1 MLRGLT
7 PTFGSLDYEQFDER
21 RFESHLAS
29 QPDLALPECWYW
41 IRKLQARVLAGDYRS
56 AIDAASKAQPLLWT
70 SPAFF
75 ETAEYEFYGGL
86 PPAGFCHSIPS
97 EEQPQH
103 RAALSGHHRQLEI
116 WATHCPE
123 NFKSR
128 AALVGAEI
136 ARIDG
141 RVVDAE
147 ELYEQAIR
155 SAHEHGFVQN
165 EGLAYELAARFYA
178 ARSFDD
184 FAHLYL
190 RRARQCYARWGAD
203 GKVRQLDERYP
214 RLRDEGPAPD
224 SRATIG
230 EPVERLELATVL
242 KVSQAVSG
250 EIVLEKLVDTVLRTA
265 IEHAGAERGLLL
277 LSRGNELL
285 VRAEGETR
293 DSSVTVRLCETPVSA
308 TELPESVVRYAART
322 REAVILADASAHDPY
337 STNEYVRATGVRSVL
352 CLPLVRQGSLVALLY
367 LENRLASSVFTP
379 SRIALLEVLASQAA
393 ISLENSGLYRKLQQ
407 REAEVGRLVDA
418 NIVGIVFWD
427 LYGGIRDAN
436 DAFLGIVGYERA
448 DLVSG
453 RLRWTDLTP
462 AEWRERDERAVAELN
477 STGTF
482 QPFEKEYFRKDG
494 SRVPVLIG
502 GAAFDEG
509 IKRGVAFVVDIA
521 ERKCAELALADSEAR
536 FRNLTEISSDF
547 FWETDAEHR
556 YSSIEFGVAY
566 VGIRE
571 LSFKLGRA
579 RWEIPSPSPDE
590 TGWAPHRAGL
600 PPQQRVFDFG
610 FSRMENGK
618 ERFYEISGEARFD
631 ARVGFL
637 GYRGVGRDVTE
648 RKCAELALRR
658 SEQYLAEAQRLSHS
672 GVAAY
677 NETTILYG
685 SEEVYRIWGFDPAQ
699 GVPSREAVFRQIHP
713 DDRDRLLAEVQ
724 RAVGE
729 KRGYSTGY
737 RIVLPDGTTK
747 HLEVIGQ
754 PVFSASGELV
764 EIVTT
769 QIDVTEQNRAALAL
783 RKSEERYARA
793 MEASVDGHTDWNIET
808 AEVYVSPRYL
818 EICGLP
824 RETTFRDRAEWLQA
838 FPFHPEDRAKW
849 EAAGAG

>member
-1 MLRGLT
+1 MALRISQT
-7 PTFGSLDYEQFDER
+7 AQRWSAR
-21 RFESHLAS
+21 RSH
-29 QPDLALPECWYW
+29 
-41 IRKLQARVLAGDYRS
+41 
-56 AIDAASKAQPLLWT
+56 ASKAGRWT
-70 SPAFF
+70 
-75 ETAEYEFYGGL
+75 
-86 PPAGFCHSIPS
+86 PS
-97 EEQPQH
+97 ASTK
-103 RAALSGHHRQLEI
+103 R
-116 WATHCPE
+116 
-123 NFKSR
+123 
-128 AALVGAEI
+128 
-136 ARIDG
+136 
-141 RVVDAE
+141 
-147 ELYEQAIR
+147 R
-155 SAHEHGFVQN
+155 SA
-165 EGLAYELAARFYA
+165 
-178 ARSFDD
+178 
-184 FAHLYL
+184 
-190 RRARQCYARWGAD
+190 RRARTASCTTKHSPTRSHRASTPLAAW
-203 GKVRQLDERYP
+203 
-214 RLRDEGPAPD
+214 RL
-224 SRATIG
+224 
-230 EPVERLELATVL
+230 
-242 KVSQAVSG
+242 
-250 EIVLEKLVDTVLRTA
+250 LRTRICEMPA
-265 IEHAGAERGLLL
+265 TAMSAGVRMARCASSMRSIRRWAMERP
-277 LSRGNELL
+277 R
-285 VRAEGETR
+285 
-293 DSSVTVRLCETPVSA
+293 
-308 TELPESVVRYAART
+308 
-322 REAVILADASAHDPY
+322 
-337 STNEYVRATGVRSVL
+337 VRSVL

-618 ERFYEISGEARFD
+618 ERFYEISGEPRFD
-631 ARVGFL
+631 ARGGFL

-658 SEQYLAEAQRLSHS
+658 SEQ
-672 GVAAY
+672 
-677 NETTILYG
+677 
-685 SEEVYRIWGFDPAQ
+685 
-699 GVPSREAVFRQIHP
+699 
-713 DDRDRLLAEVQ
+713 
-724 RAVGE
+724 
-729 KRGYSTGY
+729 
-737 RIVLPDGTTK
+737 
-747 HLEVIGQ
+747 
-754 PVFSASGELV
+754 
-764 EIVTT
+764 
-769 QIDVTEQNRAALAL
+769 
-783 RKSEERYARA
+783 
-793 MEASVDGHTDWNIET
+793 
-808 AEVYVSPRYL
+808 
-818 EICGLP
+818 
-824 RETTFRDRAEWLQA
+824 
-838 FPFHPEDRAKW
+838 
-849 EAAGAG
+849 